1 MHVQYKCTYII
12 QTFTKWQLYTIIMV
26 CIQCMVMVDLI
37 ISHNLQCLVLC
48 LMVVVPYIGPYGT
61 LANSSEQEGLK
72 QLISSG

>member
-1 MHVQYKCTYII
+1 
-12 QTFTKWQLYTIIMV
+12 
-26 CIQCMVMVDLI
+26 MVMVDLI